1 VHLHITCCRTFT
13 HTYGDE
19 MDPLEQV
26 VLKGGCIL
34 ARMGGVLVFAPFL
47 GSSTISIRIKVGLAL
62 GVTVLLYPIYNAGI
76 PTISDPGAW
85 AVITVGEM
93 IIGLLIGLSASLVFE
108 GMQLAGQII
117 GGQMG
122 FSLVN
127 IIDPQ
132 TQVDT
137 PVMGA
142 FQQTIGILIFLQLD
156 VHHSILRAVARSLQ
170 YLPVGHFTLS
180 SAVTGQF
187 LQAAGALWIIG
198 IRIAGPVLAA
208 TLLVDVALGFLAKAS
223 PSFPALVIGL
233 SLKTIVGLVIL
244 SSAIAFW
251 PNILGRQFEA
261 AMSWSEKLLKLQ

>member
-1 VHLHITCCRTFT
+1 M
-13 HTYGDE
+13 GDI
-19 MDPLEQV
+19 EQIV
-26 VLKGGCIL
+26 IKGGCIL

-47 GSSTISIRIKVGLAL
+47 GNNAIPVRVKAGLAVA
-62 GVTVLLYPIYNAGI
+62 VTVLLFPVYA
-76 PTISDPGAW
+76 PTIPAIRDPEGW
-85 AVITVGEM
+85 AVVCFGEM
-93 IIGLLIGLSASLVFE
+93 MIGLLIGLSAALVFE
-108 GMQLAGQII
+108 GMQLAGQIV

-142 FQQTIGILIFLQLD
+142 FQQTIGMLIFLQLD
-156 VHHSILRAVARSLQ
+156 VHHSILRALARSLQ
-170 YLPVGHFTLS
+170 FLPLGKFTLT
-180 SAVTGQF
+180 SALTGQF
-187 LQAAGALWIIG
+187 LQAAGAMWILG

-233 SLKTIVGLVIL
+233 SLKTVIGLVVL
-244 SSAIAFW
+244 TSAIAFW
-251 PNILGRQFEA
+251 PNILGKQFEA
-261 AMSWSEKLLKLQ
+261 AMRWNEKLLGL